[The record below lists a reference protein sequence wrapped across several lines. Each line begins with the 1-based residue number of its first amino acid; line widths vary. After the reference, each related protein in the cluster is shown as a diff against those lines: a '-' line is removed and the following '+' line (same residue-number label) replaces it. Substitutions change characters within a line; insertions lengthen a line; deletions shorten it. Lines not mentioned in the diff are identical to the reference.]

1 MKDYLG
7 EYNKYLKY
15 ENPIIIEKEDEKN
28 VHSKDDK
35 TMKDKNIV
43 RVIEEIRKNLKS
55 NVLYKNDSKS
65 VIFNDPIY
73 YLFPSKCIKVK
84 KAEHISYVSR
94 VTNDEDILLCL
105 KRIYE
110 VLSNMYSKNMIIK
123 EEYLNELLSIS
134 TELCRQISVT
144 CFQRGYLLKQLF
156 NYNIM
161 LLFEYHKLVMSSL
174 AFNLK
179 KQMKQNDI
187 LNNFHKEI
195 EKKNNSINSLTKE
208 IINTEEMMEQEKIN
222 SEKEI
227 AEVNI
232 IYQNRIDKLKKN
244 NQRKKDEFT
253 RLLQL

>member
-65 VIFNDPIY
+65 VLFNDPIY
-73 YLFPSKCIKVK
+73 YIFPSKCIKVK

-94 VTNDEDILLCL
+94 VTNDEDIVLCL

-123 EEYLNELLSIS
+123 EE
-134 TELCRQISVT
+134 
-144 CFQRGYLLKQLF
+144 
-156 NYNIM
+156 
-161 LLFEYHKLVMSSL
+161 SSL

-232 IYQNRIDKLKKN
+232 IYQNKIDKLKKN

>member
-65 VIFNDPIY
+65 VLFNDPIY
-73 YLFPSKCIKVK
+73 YIFPSKCIKVK

-94 VTNDEDILLCL
+94 VTNDEDIVLCL

-123 EEYLNELLSIS
+123 EEYLNELLNIL
-134 TELCRQISVT
+134 TELCRQ
-144 CFQRGYLLKQLF
+144 
-156 NYNIM
+156 
-161 LLFEYHKLVMSSL
+161 
-174 AFNLK
+174 

-232 IYQNRIDKLKKN
+232 IYQNKIDKLKKN

-253 RLLQL
+253 RLLQFFQCYEKCVN

>member
-1 MKDYLG
+1 MYD
-7 EYNKYLKY
+7 
-15 ENPIIIEKEDEKN
+15 
-28 VHSKDDK
+28 H
-35 TMKDKNIV
+35 
-43 RVIEEIRKNLKS
+43 
-55 NVLYKNDSKS
+55 YK
-65 VIFNDPIY
+65 
-73 YLFPSKCIKVK
+73 
-84 KAEHISYVSR
+84 
-94 VTNDEDILLCL
+94 
-105 KRIYE
+105 
-110 VLSNMYSKNMIIK
+110 
-123 EEYLNELLSIS
+123 
-134 TELCRQISVT
+134 QISVT
-144 CFQRGYLLKQLF
+144 CFQRGLLLKQLF

-161 LLFEYHKLVMSSL
+161 LLFEYHKLVKSSL

-232 IYQNRIDKLKKN
+232 IYQNKIDKLKKN